1 METPLCLPNCWKRPL
16 CHVFGTVSVSV
27 FNDVYRL
34 QVLSIIF
41 CNQELFMEV
50 RMSGPNNKFY
60 HPGAC
65 RLVDAYFRLNLAW
78 WVKFFWF
85 CRSYLQC
92 LRLVLS
98 STHLFVRVV
107 SCSWVCL
114 VQPYSYGF
122 RLIGHM
128 RFGLYLFNTSIENVH
143 FTLQLPSLFRH
154 RDLALSGCAL
164 QRPSRRDG
172 WDSSGDV
179 ILHESGCSNSRSLA
193 VFSSTLWGSLLSNKS
208 SS

>member
-1 METPLCLPNCWKRPL
+1 MSPLDVNVLIPKIMRMCLFLLTCFDWYECRISLYSCSPLVETPLCLPNCWKRPL

-65 RLVDAYFRLNLAW
+65 RLIDAYFRLNLAW
-78 WVKFFWF
+78 WVWF

-92 LRLVLS
+92 LSLFWNCV
-98 STHLFVRVV
+98 HLFVRSV
-107 SCSWVCL
+107 SLSWV
-114 VQPYSYGF
+114 SY
-122 RLIGHM
+122 I
-128 RFGLYLFNTSIENVH
+128 
-143 FTLQLPSLFRH
+143 
-154 RDLALSGCAL
+154 LALSET
-164 QRPSRRDG
+164 
-172 WDSSGDV
+172 V
-179 ILHESGCSNSRSLA
+179 HICSFVLY
-193 VFSSTLWGSLLSNKS
+193 L
-208 SS
+208 